1 MIESNYSKKGIIEGA
16 TLLKNGDGLHKLF
29 VKSEG
34 RKFYVVS
41 YLNGKCTSS
50 ELKGR
55 EVMIT
60 NDLRPIRL
68 WGEDPGEIL
77 YGTINGGL
85 LSVFLL
91 IK

>member
-1 MIESNYSKKGIIEGA
+1 MIKSNYSSKGIIQDA
-16 TLLKNGDGLHKLF
+16 ILIKNTDGLHKLL

-34 RKFYVVS
+34 RKIYIAS

-50 ELKGR
+50 ELMGR

-68 WGEDPGEIL
+68 QEDPGEIL